1 MQEIDKSDV
10 GVSVIPNVLEKCM
23 AFIIYNN
30 LVFIYTMQFM
40 NSSLDALVKN
50 LTNNFTIR
58 KKKDCIHMNTWT
70 VLKSFLMRNY
80 ATGVNNLVL

>member
-1 MQEIDKSDV
+1 MTKNVPVIVHNLRGYDNHLIMQEIDKSDV

-40 NSSLDALVKN
+40 NSSLDFLVKN
-50 LTNNFTIR
+50 LA
-58 KKKDCIHMNTWT
+58 
-70 VLKSFLMRNY
+70 LYEL
-80 ATGVNNLVL
+80 

>member
-1 MQEIDKSDV
+1 MTKNVPVIIHNLRGYDNHLIMQEIDKSDV

-40 NSSLDALVKN
+40 NSSLDFLVKN
-50 LTNNFTIR
+50 LA
-58 KKKDCIHMNTWT
+58 
-70 VLKSFLMRNY
+70 LYEL
-80 ATGVNNLVL
+80 

>member
-1 MQEIDKSDV
+1 MTKNVPVIVHNLRGYDNHLIMQDIDKSDV

-40 NSSLDALVKN
+40 NSSLDFLVKN
-50 LTNNFTIR
+50 LA
-58 KKKDCIHMNTWT
+58 
-70 VLKSFLMRNY
+70 LYEL
-80 ATGVNNLVL
+80 